1 MLNKKNIAIQNLP
14 KSDNITPT
22 IDLKTEN
29 EQIIEEKQKEPKKA
43 SSKPETRRI
52 VKIMLDRIVYLCPNC
67 KTIVH
72 EDHNYCYECGCRL
85 K

>member
-1 MLNKKNIAIQNLP
+1 MVNKTNQEIVQSPKNGNKA
-14 KSDNITPT
+14 PT
-22 IDLKTEN
+22 NDLKTEN
-29 EQIIEEKQKEPKKA
+29 EQIIKEKQKKPKKA
-43 SSKPETRRI
+43 SSKPKTRRI
-52 VKIMLDRIVYLCPNC
+52 VKIMLDKIVYLCPNC

>member
-1 MLNKKNIAIQNLP
+1 MLNKTNLAIQNLP
-14 KSDNITPT
+14 KNDNKAPT
-22 IDLKTEN
+22 NDLKTEN
-29 EQIIEEKQKEPKKA
+29 EQIIKEKQKKPTIA
-43 SSKPETRRI
+43 SSKPKTRCI

>member
-1 MLNKKNIAIQNLP
+1 MLNKINIAIQNLP
-14 KSDNITPT
+14 KSDNIAPT

-43 SSKPETRRI
+43 SSKPKTRRI

>member
-1 MLNKKNIAIQNLP
+1 MVNKTNQEIVQSPKNGNKKLTN
-14 KSDNITPT
+14 
-22 IDLKTEN
+22 DLKTEN
-29 EQIIEEKQKEPKKA
+29 EQIIKEKQKKPKKA
-43 SSKPETRRI
+43 SSKPKTRRI
-52 VKIMLDRIVYLCPNC
+52 VKVMLDKIVYLCPNC

>member
-1 MLNKKNIAIQNLP
+1 MLNKINIAIQNLP
-14 KSDNITPT
+14 KSDNIAPT

-29 EQIIEEKQKEPKKA
+29 EQIIKEKQKEPKKV